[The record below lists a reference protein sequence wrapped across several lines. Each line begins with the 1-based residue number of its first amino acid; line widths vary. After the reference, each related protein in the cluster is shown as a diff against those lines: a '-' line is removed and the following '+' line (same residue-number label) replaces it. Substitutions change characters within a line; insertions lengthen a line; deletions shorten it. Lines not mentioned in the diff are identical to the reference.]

1 MNQRHVR
8 FQAPFALIAESVL
21 KLLSLS
27 VRLSF
32 RMLQPENR

>member
-1 MNQRHVR
+1 MDESATCQISG
-8 FQAPFALIAESVL
+8 PFAVIAESVL

-32 RMLQPENR
+32 RML